1 VEADVEADADAED
14 LLICEANMS
23 GKLGSSINDFTF
35 RLSIG
40 MSKSIPL
47 SPRTLARSLSWT
59 PSKVRFPNTTLVVP
73 VCRRLLG
80 CLRFRRPTA
89 GDGLLTIGSLND
101 TDRFRGSCS
110 SCSSCGSGTLDTCC
124 WGS

>member
-1 VEADVEADADAED
+1 MDADADAED

-47 SPRTLARSLSWT
+47 SLRTLACSLSLA
-59 PSKVRFPNTTLVVP
+59 PSKVRFPKTTLVVP

-101 TDRFRGSCS
+101 TDRFRGSGGS
-110 SCSSCGSGTLDTCC
+110 GGSGTLDTCC